1 MKELHIFVKVAE
13 WINITLNSSN
23 MVSTLVYI
31 TYNYINLQAF
41 IQFLITSNYKLFN
54 IINLDMRYDQNFS
67 QCSSIYWG
75 TTFQLKKNAAMF
87 LMIVSIF
94 MSLSYSSYQIV
105 CLTISQTTRYQIINQ
120 NTCTR
125 IIIKWNYFYEC
136 SNQNKICLLLYP
148 FSNLVEHACNFKQRH
163 FNNKLVILMTFFH
176 F

>member
-1 MKELHIFVKVAE
+1 MFF
-13 WINITLNSSN
+13 
-23 MVSTLVYI
+23 YI
-31 TYNYINLQAF
+31 LRHYIPV
-41 IQFLITSNYKLFN
+41 
-54 IINLDMRYDQNFS
+54 
-67 QCSSIYWG
+67 
-75 TTFQLKKNAAMF
+75 KKNAAMF

-120 NTCTR
+120 NTCKR

-176 F
+176 FKVSLKKIVGTIYVCCKLLLESSHQLTLEVFFSGYTLRF